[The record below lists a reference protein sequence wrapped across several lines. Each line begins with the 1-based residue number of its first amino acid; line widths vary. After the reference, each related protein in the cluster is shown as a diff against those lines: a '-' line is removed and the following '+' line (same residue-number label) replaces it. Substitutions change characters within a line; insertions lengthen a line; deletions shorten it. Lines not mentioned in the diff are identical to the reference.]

1 MSLKL
6 IKAPIV
12 LGVLCCSYANPT
24 EVGKQVGFNGV
35 VGVLSML
42 FVV

>member
-1 MSLKL
+1 MPPKVV
-6 IKAPIV
+6 KAPIV
-12 LGVLCCSYANPT
+12 LGVLCCSYADPT

-35 VGVLSML
+35 VGVFSML